1 MKNKT
6 PAPAMP
12 SPVEIAPA
20 QMNLGLAILVR
31 FACPTNSK
39 GARWIASIDDGRHK
53 VRVSVHLLYTCDLI
67 EKENAAALAL
77 GRWLLTFPE
86 DSRPVGAFI
95 HSRGHDSRGSLY
107 FFTLRHS

>member
-1 MKNKT
+1 
-6 PAPAMP
+6 MP

-20 QMNLGLAILVR
+20 QMNLGLSILVR
-31 FACPTNSK
+31 FAGPTNSK

-53 VRVSVHLLYTCDLI
+53 VRVSVPLQYNCDVI
-67 EKENAAALAL
+67 EREGAAAKAL